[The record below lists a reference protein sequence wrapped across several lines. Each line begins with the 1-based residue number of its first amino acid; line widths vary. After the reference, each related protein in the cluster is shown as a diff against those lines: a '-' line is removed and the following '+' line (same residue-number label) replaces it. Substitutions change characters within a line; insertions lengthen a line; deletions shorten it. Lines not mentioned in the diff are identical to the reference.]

1 MNKTKFFLIGLLSI
15 IYFTTIFVIV
25 GIFFTEINDTF
36 IINQIIKD
44 DKKPIIV
51 KNKLLIRHIIEIII
65 IFIILTI
72 IVHYTRLLL
81 MKIPFPLDGIDGFN
95 HNYQKTITNATV
107 LGLSVF
113 LFSTGL
119 REKIRIINERLAN

>member
-1 MNKTKFFLIGLLSI
+1 MNKTKFFLIELLSI

-51 KNKLLIRHIIEIII
+51 KNQLNKEVVINQVGWAGLQLGKID
-65 IFIILTI
+65 FYFDSAKS
-72 IVHYTRLLL
+72 IVNTSIGANMY
-81 MKIPFPLDGIDGFN
+81 I
-95 HNYQKTITNATV
+95 NYKE
-107 LGLSVF
+107 S
-113 LFSTGL
+113 
-119 REKIRIINERLAN
+119 

>member
-1 MNKTKFFLIGLLSI
+1 MNKTKFFLIELLSI

-95 HNYQKTITNATV
+95 HNYQKTITNAT
-107 LGLSVF
+107 
-113 LFSTGL
+113 
-119 REKIRIINERLAN
+119 K